1 MHSSGSRLA
10 NATLSMCVFWKK
22 QHWANFLNAN
32 TCFYKPYE
40 RPITCIQ
47 TYTYMNVRYINHSR
61 SVASTCF
68 YIYLYV
74 YLRACDYA
82 FSRVLLCRIP
92 NLCDT
97 IQDALKFFLEL
108 FSNICIHT
116 HISIYIISICRCLH
130 STDCWFVT
138 AAALLT
144 HKKVVNKQSLTRC

>member
-1 MHSSGSRLA
+1 MCVLKKT
-10 NATLSMCVFWKK
+10 TLSQFFKR
-22 QHWANFLNAN
+22 QHLFLQALRA
-32 TCFYKPYE
+32 PY
-40 RPITCIQ
+40 
-47 TYTYMNVRYINHSR
+47 YMHTNIYIYECKVYQPFAL
-61 SVASTCF
+61 SVVSTCF

-116 HISIYIISICRCLH
+116 HISIYIFSICRCLH
-130 STDCWFVT
+130 STDCRFVT